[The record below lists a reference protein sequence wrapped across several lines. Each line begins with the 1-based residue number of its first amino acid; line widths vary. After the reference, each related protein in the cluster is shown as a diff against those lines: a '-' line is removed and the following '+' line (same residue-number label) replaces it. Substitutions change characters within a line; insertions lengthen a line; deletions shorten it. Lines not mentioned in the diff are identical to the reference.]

1 LHADTNSAARRC
13 WRFQSSL
20 LIFALPT
27 SAKTSFEKK
36 SKSPG
41 LPSER
46 SQQHLLRLTQDFDW
60 LDKILQMLAAI
71 DTRAADPEDE
81 DECGAIF
88 LLRFL
93 SAEVKLRDKRHSP
106 YACEENAAILVNC
119 ETGRHE
125 FFFPRR
131 AIIFFCRNDIEDPP

>member
-1 LHADTNSAARRC
+1 
-13 WRFQSSL
+13 
-20 LIFALPT
+20 
-27 SAKTSFEKK
+27 
-36 SKSPG
+36 
-41 LPSER
+41 
-46 SQQHLLRLTQDFDW
+46 
-60 LDKILQMLAAI
+60 MLAAI

-125 FFFPRR
+125 FVLPEKSDQFFIPS
-131 AIIFFCRNDIEDPP
+131 DIEAPP